1 MYELDGIFYEDFL
14 NETNTIFDNAE
25 FQHHTVVDPI
35 YITDSK
41 TGATI
46 ELWLKYIPQIR
57 LKEESNGKDL

>member
-1 MYELDGIFYEDFL
+1 MYEHDGVFYEDYS
-14 NETNTIFDNAE
+14 NEANSLFDHAE
-25 FQHHTVVDPI
+25 FQHNTVVDPI

-57 LKEESNGKDL
+57 LKDESNGKDL